1 MHYVIMEWLYA
12 DSGRPCPAVSA
23 LQRSKA
29 TTGLHG
35 KAVGRSRLA
44 AFLELLLVQV
54 RVKLTCAR
62 AVHAY
67 NVRMEWLH
75 AESRRPCP
83 AVSALSLK
91 PATVRLN

>member
-1 MHYVIMEWLYA
+1 MYYVLMERLYA

-29 TTGLHG
+29 NTGLLG

-54 RVKLTCAR
+54 RVRLTCKGR
-62 AVHAY
+62 
-67 NVRMEWLH
+67 
-75 AESRRPCP
+75 
-83 AVSALSLK
+83 LSLSSIGCRTK
-91 PATVRLN
+91 LNKCNDNTDNK